1 MDGCLGL
8 TSSAGV
14 PAVQVLARGLSDSA
28 AGLQAPPRTVP
39 PKPLREPAPL
49 RERGPSHI
57 RGSSHKITVTQ
68 PLALT
73 ADALS
78 VCSLRVMERPSSSL
92 AVPGG
97 MERDPGEV
105 SASHLEGCLRAPQ
118 MNLYKRDS
126 EARVSTAR
134 PGRLLSTGC
143 PELTLCRADP
153 RGVMAR
159 CWSRPQTAR
168 KCRAWPAGQCS
179 PRDPGCRT

>member
-49 RERGPSHI
+49 RKRGPSHI

-78 VCSLRVMERPSSSL
+78 VCSLRVMERPSL
-92 AVPGG
+92 QPGCARG
-97 MERDPGEV
+97 HGERPWRGQ
-105 SASHLEGCLRAPQ
+105 CRP
-118 MNLYKRDS
+118 
-126 EARVSTAR
+126 
-134 PGRLLSTGC
+134 PGRLPARPANEPQERGFRSPAQHSPARPVTQHWVTRAHAVQGGPSWGKGPVLESPSNGTEMPGMAGRPVL
-143 PELTLCRADP
+143 PE
-153 RGVMAR
+153 G
-159 CWSRPQTAR
+159 
-168 KCRAWPAGQCS
+168 
-179 PRDPGCRT
+179 PGL